1 MVNHTLPLPSRLDA
15 QPVLSLSEVNS
26 FIEEQIQRLPGRKR
40 DKNRQ
45 RVNIPAIASLD
56 SRKYRG
62 QVMVSTIRKAK
73 EGVKRRQRLHSKLY
87 SYKPI
92 PSVNPDIER
101 VFGKSNVATITY
113 DNGAEFSSW
122 RATEKTLAVDI
133 YFADPYKSSQRG
145 RNENFNGLIRDFYP
159 KGTDFKKLTAQCI
172 LDLEN
177 LLNNR
182 PRKRLGGLTPLE
194 VFKANCCG

>member
-1 MVNHTLPLPSRLDA
+1 MP
-15 QPVLSLSEVNS
+15 PVLPNKPRWILKEPLAKVM
-26 FIEEQIQRLPGRKR
+26 LP
-40 DKNRQ
+40 
-45 RVNIPAIASLD
+45 PLLTT
-56 SRKYRG
+56 
-62 QVMVSTIRKAK
+62 M
-73 EGVKRRQRLHSKLY
+73 
-87 SYKPI
+87 
-92 PSVNPDIER
+92 
-101 VFGKSNVATITY
+101 
-113 DNGAEFSSW
+113 GAEFSSW
-122 RATEKTLAVDI
+122 RATEKTLAVGI

-182 PRKRLGGLTPLE
+182 LRKRLGDLTPLE